1 MGRFE
6 WYQFPEGRIRF
17 SGGTRGNDETGYE
30 TFEVELPSG
39 RYFGELGKQYPDPK
53 GEGFY
58 LTVPAFGARREDNV
72 GGLVGVVPIRQSEL
86 DLVVKLLPQLAHA
99 TVPLDLKQ
107 KSSVMRGEYLGRV
120 IFEPGWA
127 KLRDE

>member
-1 MGRFE
+1 MHA
-6 WYQFPEGRIRF
+6 PTPIRC
-17 SGGTRGNDETGYE
+17 SDGCGTRGNDETGYQ

-39 RYFGELGKQYPDPK
+39 RYFGELGTQFPDPK

-72 GGLVGVVPIRQSEL
+72 GGLVGAVPIRQSEL
-86 DLVVKLLPQLAHA
+86 DLVVKLLPQLADA
-99 TVPLDLKQ
+99 TAPLDIEQ
-107 KSSVMRGEYLGRV
+107 KSWVMGGEYLGRV